1 MNAEPAPPP
10 PTRPAADVH
19 IDGELVQAL
28 LRAQCP
34 ELAGLGLEFLDDGWD
49 NVIYRLGPEYAVR
62 LPRRESAHVLLLREV
77 RWLPFLAPR
86 LPLPVP
92 VPVHRGKPGEGYPYH
107 WAVMRWLPGISAAS
121 VPAVARDG
129 YASTLAAFFRAL
141 HVPAP
146 ADAPVNPVRGVPL
159 RDRDLA
165 ARTRMEA
172 VAEPQ
177 RTGLLELWEQG
188 LAAPERVGPR
198 LWLHG
203 DPHPHNMLISG
214 AGKAGPR
221 GAEGLGQA
229 VVGTAPEVAR
239 LEAVIDFGDL
249 TAGDPA
255 SDLAVAWLHFTPQG
269 RRQLRAGLERHGLY
283 SAGIWERARAWAVNY
298 AVLMSSLEDGDP
310 LREVGI
316 HGIEQLLDEG

>member
-1 MNAEPAPPP
+1 MIPAPPQG
-10 PTRPAADVH
+10 RPEADVS
-19 IDGELVQAL
+19 IDRELVRAL
-28 LRAQCP
+28 LRAQFP
-34 ELAGLGLEFLDDGWD
+34 ELAGLALEFADDGWD
-49 NVIYRLGPEYAVR
+49 NVIYRLGSDLAVR
-62 LPRRESAHVLLLREV
+62 LPRRESAHVLLLNEV

-107 WAVMRWLPGISAAS
+107 WAMMRWLPGTSAAS
-121 VPAVARDG
+121 VPAPARDG
-129 YASTLAAFFRAL
+129 YASILAAFFRAL

-146 ADAPVNPVRGVPL
+146 ADAPLNPVRGVPL
-159 RDRDLA
+159 RDRDQA
-165 ARTRMEA
+165 ARGRIQT

-177 RTGLLELWEQG
+177 RAGLLGIWEQG
-188 LAAPERVGPR
+188 LAAPDHAGPR

-214 AGKAGPR
+214 APAAGDGGVR
-221 GAEGLGQA
+221 TA
-229 VVGTAPEVAR
+229 VEGTAPDAAR

-255 SDLAVAWLHFTPQG
+255 SDLAVAWLHFTARG
-269 RRQLRAGLERHGLY
+269 RAELREGLASHRLY
-283 SAGIWERARAWAVNY
+283 SPGTWERARAWAVNY
-298 AVLMSSLEDGDP
+298 AVLMNGFPVADP
-310 LREVGI
+310 LQAVGA